1 MHHHRLRHRLA
12 STTISCLTVWLSA
25 TPPGIPRDIDM
36 RISNQLSVKSIEFGC
51 FPAGFSPVETNRN
64 QVKFIP
70 LANPVASRR
79 GYSYGYR
86 VRLATTLKTVRV
98 SSSSMNN
105 NENHKAGDGDATEI
119 EKGCIYGTWPL
130 DGISNGKYWIKVWI
144 NDVQLPVI
152 RYEVRFK

>member
-1 MHHHRLRHRLA
+1 MLHRRLRHRLF
-12 STTISCLTVWLSA
+12 STVISILTVWLSA
-25 TPPGIPRDIDM
+25 MPHGITKDISM

-51 FPAGFSPVETNRN
+51 FPAGFSPVETKLN

-70 LANPVASRR
+70 LANPVASRC

-86 VRLATTLKTVRV
+86 VRLVTTLTTVRL

-105 NENHKAGDGDATEI
+105 SENHKAGAGDVTKI

-130 DGISNGKYWIKVWI
+130 DGVSNGKYWIKVWI